1 MLSAYISGTKRDTG
15 LYDHSYERYNDSV
28 QVKHHENIF
37 GHMVT
42 SLWRHK
48 VRFLFT
54 HFLQKLLIF
63 KPILRPEG
71 SFKSKFW
78 ANIMESKSSELSE
91 SPRVHRAISF
101 RCRDIRAES
110 CRTFGNCHFGC
121 FEKELN
127 RGNRFQSSWRTPEA
141 VQLVYD
147 AQGLLLCIRLGFKKK
162 Y

>member
-1 MLSAYISGTKRDTG
+1 MKDITILYKLNTTKIFF
-15 LYDHSYERYNDSV
+15 DHTV
-28 QVKHHENIF
+28 
-37 GHMVT
+37 M

-78 ANIMESKSSELSE
+78 AIIVDCKSSELSE

-127 RGNRFQSSWRTPEA
+127 WGDRFQSPWSTPGA
-141 VQLVYD
+141 VQLVYNVEVS
-147 AQGLLLCIRLGFKKK
+147 LLWLRPCFKRKFQK
-162 Y
+162 SRRHDLRKVT

>member
-1 MLSAYISGTKRDTG
+1 MKDTTILYKLSTMKTFF
-15 LYDHSYERYNDSV
+15 DHTV
-28 QVKHHENIF
+28 
-37 GHMVT
+37 M

-110 CRTFGNCHFGC
+110 CRTFGSCHFGY
-121 FEKELN
+121 FEKELK
-127 RGNRFQSSWRTPEA
+127 GAVVFQSPWSTPGA

-147 AQGLLLCIRLGFKKK
+147 VQGLLLCIRFGFKKK
-162 Y
+162 FQKSRRRNLRKVT